1 MESITITRSVQV
13 SLNELQPQDIK
24 DMSQRDEVEDVAL
37 KLLHWCNELS
47 SEINVLKTSPVEI
60 EEPLV
65 EEATLFDAE
74 DPVVPVVEHK
84 ERTHCG
90 DSHIGF
96 KYGKTSKYH
105 YVSFNKANKK
115 NPWNAVVKI
124 NGKNHSK
131 YFATEIEAAVA
142 VDDQL
147 DFLQDKK
154 RPRNKDEFKEIMAA
168 YKSQQQQ
175 EKK

>member
-37 KLLHWCNELS
+37 KLLQWCNELS
-47 SEINVLKTSPVEI
+47 KELNVLVTAPVEI
-60 EEPLV
+60 ADFL
-65 EEATLFDAE
+65 

-84 ERTHCG
+84 KRTHDG
-90 DSHIGF
+90 DGHIGF

-124 NGKNHSK
+124 NGKHHSK

-142 VDDQL
+142 IDNQL
-147 DFLQDKK
+147 DFLGDTK
-154 RPRNKDEFKEIMAA
+154 RPKNRDEFPEIM
-168 YKSQQQQ
+168 KMKT